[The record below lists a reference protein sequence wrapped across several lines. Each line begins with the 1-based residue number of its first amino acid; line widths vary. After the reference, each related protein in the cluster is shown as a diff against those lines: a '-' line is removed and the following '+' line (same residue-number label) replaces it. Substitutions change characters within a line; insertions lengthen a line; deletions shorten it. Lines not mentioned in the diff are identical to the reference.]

1 GSGDGQFDLALGIAI
16 DANGDIWVADNA
28 NYRLEEFSSSGVYIG
43 QIDSIDT
50 GDNPWGGPYGL
61 AID

>member
-1 GSGDGQFDLALGIAI
+1 
-16 DANGDIWVADNA
+16 VADNA